1 MLFRFVNADTL
12 LSLQIIQSESHPHS
26 HNQGP
31 TKANSGSKEGLSVY
45 GLFHHLARTP
55 QGKFLLRQ
63 YFLRPSL
70 SLVVINE
77 RLDTITMFLR
87 PENSAFIEELNKNL
101 ASVKDMRVVVISLR
115 KGISGSGGNRGGV
128 AKSIWSNIRLFVF
141 HALKIKDAFQE
152 ITGAEPLAIRNKV
165 MERFEEQHLAAIGR
179 SISEIVDFE
188 LSAQHRRTVVQAG
201 IDPDLDELKRTY
213 DGLED
218 LLSQVAQDV
227 AQRVPAELDA
237 DINIIFFPQIGFL
250 IAIRLDQESGRGVY
264 EGNNEDPWE
273 KMFTTEEYAYY
284 KNGNVSEMD
293 DYWGDIY
300 GRICDREIEII
311 HDLAAKILEY
321 EEILTNVS
329 DICGE
334 LDSLLALAQGAS
346 QYNLTRPRMTES
358 NAIKIKGGRHI
369 LQELT
374 VPRYISNDTLIAG
387 GDGEEQ
393 WNGFSDS
400 PGTEAST
407 ANTRRSHSV
416 ASNSSTVPSVVL
428 VTGPN
433 YSGKSVYLKQVAIVV
448 FMAHVGSFVPAH
460 SAKIGITDK
469 ILTRVA
475 TRESVSRVSS
485 NLRWIFQ
492 QYAKLCRSKARS

>member
-1 MLFRFVNADTL
+1 MSRFVNTDTL
-12 LSLQIIQSESHPHS
+12 LSLQIIQSESHPHT

-31 TKANSGSKEGLSVY
+31 TKAKSGSKEGLSVY

-70 SLVVINE
+70 NLAVINE
-77 RLDTITMFLR
+77 RLDTISVFLR
-87 PENSAFIEELNKNL
+87 PDNLTFMEDLNKNL
-101 ASVKDMRVVVISLR
+101 TSVKNMRVVVVGLR
-115 KGISGSGGNRGGV
+115 KGISGSSGNKGGV
-128 AKSIWSNIRLFVF
+128 AKAIWSNIRSFVF

-152 ITGAEPLAIRNKV
+152 VIGAEQLAIRNKV
-165 MERFEEQHLAAIGR
+165 MERFEGHHLAAVGR
-179 SISEIVDFE
+179 GISETVDFD
-188 LSAQHRRTVVQAG
+188 LSAQNRRTVVQIG
-201 IDPDLDELKRTY
+201 IDQDLDELKRTY
-213 DGLED
+213 EGLED

-237 DINIIFFPQIGFL
+237 NINIIFFPQIGFL
-250 IAIRLDQESGRGVY
+250 IAIRVDLETGRGVY
-264 EGNNEDPWE
+264 EGNDEDPWE

-284 KNGNVSEMD
+284 KNRNVSEMD

-311 HDLAAKILEY
+311 HALAEKILQY
-321 EEILTNVS
+321 EEILTTVS

-334 LDSLLALAQGAS
+334 LDSLLALAQGAK
-346 QYNLTRPRMTES
+346 QYSLARPRMTES
-358 NAIKIKGGRHI
+358 NIIKIEGGRHI

-374 VPRYISNDTLIAG
+374 VPRYIPNDTLIAG
-387 GDGEEQ
+387 GEGDDQ
-393 WNGFSDS
+393 WNGFSNG
-400 PGTEAST
+400 PASQSVT
-407 ANTRRSHSV
+407 ADARYSQSAVRT
-416 ASNSSTVPSVVL
+416 TPSMVL

-433 YSGKSVYLKQVAIVV
+433 YSGKSVYLKQVAIIV
-448 FMAHVGSFVPAH
+448 FMAQIGSFVPAR

-485 NLRWIFQ
+485 EL
-492 QYAKLCRSKARS
+492 